1 MPIQSGLTF
10 GGIAALFG
18 TMLVLASI
26 PSVSVWMVVA
36 RSAASGFTHGLA
48 TAAGIVVGDILFI
61 LVAVLGL
68 SLMAEA
74 MGPWFGALKYA
85 GAAYLI
91 FLGVMVWRAKPQSSA
106 LSAGAQSSLGSS
118 FLAGLLITLGDQK
131 AILFYLGLFPAFM
144 NLPALSYLDIVMVI
158 ALAIVAV
165 GAPKVVYAYL
175 ARRVSAVMTPQ
186 VYRLVNPAAGAVM
199 IGVGVLIAATA

>member
-1 MPIQSGLTF
+1 MQSGLTF
-10 GGIAALFG
+10 GGVAALFG
-18 TMLVLASI
+18 TMIVLASI
-26 PSVSVWMVVA
+26 PSVSVWMVAA
-36 RSAASGFTHGLA
+36 RSAASGFPHGLA
-48 TAAGIVVGDILFI
+48 TAAGVVVGDIVFI

-68 SLMAEA
+68 SVLAEA

-91 FLGVMVWRAKPQSSA
+91 FLGVTVWRAQPHSPA
-106 LSAGAQSSLGSS
+106 LSAGAQSSLWSS

-144 NLPALSYLDIVMVI
+144 NLPALSYLDIG
-158 ALAIVAV
+158 ALIVVAIVGV

-175 ARRVSAVMTPQ
+175 ARRASAALTPHI
-186 VYRLVNPAAGAVM
+186 YRRLNLAAGGVM
-199 IGVGVLIAATA
+199 IGVGVLIVATA